1 MINNNDQ
8 RRLGEVIECRIL
20 NPDGVGVIL
29 ERLSQPEVVRLFH
42 WFLDEGGCKAGNLL
56 LENAP
61 LFDTAIEIQA
71 DLPPFA
77 CPPATVGSN
86 DEAGSGNPGEPGQ
99 EEEAPPCEGSSPQM
113 LSYGFFGAG
122 LMWGTKYLESVVNAA
137 SSPFPP
143 MQNIED
149 FLAHIFS
156 SEAGFFSAD
165 AYEMA
170 ADGAMSP
177 AFLSLR
183 LVEMVPG
190 LDVVIRSAYRLS
202 TRCEVDSGGA
212 LGCGIHFRFLFLL
225 GLLASGLG
233 IPGLSWQACYVKQ
246 AS

>member
-1 MINNNDQ
+1 MIDNNDP
-8 RRLGEVIECRIL
+8 RRLGEVIECRFL
-20 NPDGVGVIL
+20 NPDGVGLIL

-77 CPPATVGSN
+77 CSPATADSSDEDGLGS
-86 DEAGSGNPGEPGQ
+86 PGEPGQ
-99 EEEAPPCEGSSPQM
+99 EEEAMHREGNSPQM
-113 LSYGFFGAG
+113 LSYGFFGVG
-122 LMWGTKYLESVVNAA
+122 LMWGTKYLESVASAA
-137 SSPFPP
+137 HSPFPP
-143 MQNIED
+143 AEDITD

-156 SEAGFFSAD
+156 SETSFFSGG
-165 AYEMA
+165 AYELA
-170 ADGAMSP
+170 DDGAMSP
-177 AFLSLR
+177 AFLTLR
-183 LVEMVPG
+183 LVEAVPG

-212 LGCGIHFRFLFLL
+212 LGCGVHFRFLFLL